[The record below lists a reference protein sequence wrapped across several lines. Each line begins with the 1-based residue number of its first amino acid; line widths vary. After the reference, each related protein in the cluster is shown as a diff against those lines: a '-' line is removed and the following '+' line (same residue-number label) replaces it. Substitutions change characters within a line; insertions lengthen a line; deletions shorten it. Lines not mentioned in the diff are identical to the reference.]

1 MNHNNI
7 FIFTDLDGSL
17 LNHNNFE
24 FKGRVFPDIKISNF
38 QSDSGIIGAA
48 LLAQHE

>member
-1 MNHNNI
+1 MSEEAYDLVNLIQQNI
-7 FIFTDLDGSL
+7 
-17 LNHNNFE
+17 HNNFE